1 MKVILT
7 ESQLKY
13 ILEISSDDLDL
24 MSKADIEIIDCVKDG
39 IYELCLKKGNY
50 DGTYRLSFTSGDRSA
65 YSKEDKQ
72 TPLTNTPSL
81 LKSLKQVFYP
91 KLVEWATKYSK
102 EIDARGGFII
112 TTASRR
118 KHRFYYQMLSVL
130 IPDSRLFMKTGPQTG
145 GYAIFI
151 PTEPF
156 RSTQFWYKKKL
167 KKNVTNIFDPRSKYS
182 RI

>member
-13 ILEISSDDLDL
+13 ILEISSDDLDQL
-24 MSKADIEIIDCVKDG
+24 SKAAVDIIDCVKDG
-39 IYELCLKKGNY
+39 IYELCLLKFNS
-50 DGTYRLSFTSGDRSA
+50 DETYRLSFTSGDRSVF
-65 YSKEDKQ
+65 STDDKEM
-72 TPLTNTPSL
+72 PLTSNLSL
-81 LKSLKQVFYP
+81 IKTLKQVFYP

>member
-13 ILEISSDDLDL
+13 ILEISSDDLDIF
-24 MSKADIEIIDCVKDG
+24 SNANVEIIDCAKDG
-39 IYELCLKKGNY
+39 IYELCLLKFNS
-50 DGTYRLSFTSGDRSA
+50 DGTYRLSFTSGDRSVF
-65 YSKEDKQ
+65 SKDEKEIPV
-72 TPLTNTPSL
+72 TSNLSL
-81 LKSLKQVFYP
+81 IKTLKQVFYP

-112 TTASRR
+112 STSTRR
-118 KHRFYYQMLSVL
+118 KHVFYYQMFSVL
-130 IPDSRLFMKTGPQTG
+130 IPDSRLFMKTIYPDDA
-145 GYAIFI
+145 YAIII

-156 RSTQFWYKKKL
+156 RLTQFWYNKKL
-167 KKNVTNIFDPRSKYS
+167 KKNVTNMFDPRSKYS